1 MDGTPAF
8 VLGRNPVGI
17 NPEDFAAHFGNATTA
32 GERFVR
38 IHFTCSPAGEKPGE
52 VHPGML
58 QAWDA
63 VLDSAERHRL
73 AVLPVLGI

>member
-17 NPEDFAAHFGNATTA
+17 NPAAFAARFGNATTA
-32 GERFVR
+32 GERFAR

-63 VLDSAERHRL
+63 LNNAR
-73 AVLPVLGI
+73 